1 MKYKKGDIVRI
12 ATRINGHTF
21 FIGQLVTIVRI
32 VSNGYIAKPTEVS
45 SYYIE
50 EKEIESTK

>member
-12 ATRINGHTF
+12 ATRINGHAF
-21 FIGQLVTIVRI
+21 FIGQFVTIV
-32 VSNGYIAKPTEVS
+32 SNSYIAKPTEVS